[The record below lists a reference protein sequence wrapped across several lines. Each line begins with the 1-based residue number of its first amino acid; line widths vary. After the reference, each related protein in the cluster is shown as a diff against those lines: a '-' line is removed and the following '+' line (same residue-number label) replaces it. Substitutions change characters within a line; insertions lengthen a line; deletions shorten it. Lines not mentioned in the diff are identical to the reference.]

1 MDGRSR
7 IISVSNE
14 VETSDGPGEGCK
26 TKPENYGIGRDWTG
40 RDCDGIVASTE
51 EGGAEAR
58 KVTDMVERVKTT
70 SVDKLF
76 RALRLELFLTISYHS
91 CKKLTSSSSTQ
102 KKNFYYYLVFSVYD
116 EI

>member
-14 VETSDGPGEGCK
+14 VETSDGPGKGCK
-26 TKPENYGIGRDWTG
+26 TKPENYGIGRD
-40 RDCDGIVASTE
+40 GIVTGLWPRQRR
-51 EGGAEAR
+51 EGTEAR

-102 KKNFYYYLVFSVYD
+102 ETFIIS
-116 EI
+116 I

>member
-1 MDGRSR
+1 MWMGLWPRQR
-7 IISVSNE
+7 RE
-14 VETSDGPGEGCK
+14 
-26 TKPENYGIGRDWTG
+26 
-40 RDCDGIVASTE
+40 
-51 EGGAEAR
+51 GAEAR
-58 KVTDMVERVKTT
+58 KVTDMVKRVKTT

-102 KKNFYYYLVFSVYD
+102 KKLVFSIYD